1 MNADDRERVRKI
13 VDQDGWNIIWIG
25 AKMPCE
31 FLDEEVELLYE
42 DMDGQPCIC
51 YAIYTYDKKRILPSP
66 IFSEKK
72 SDGAKM
78 VRCIAWRK
86 SLKKA

>member
-42 DMDGQPCIC
+42 DMDSQPCIC
-51 YAIYTYDKKRILPSP
+51 YAIYTYDKSGFYHRPY
-66 IFSEKK
+66 FQRK

-78 VRCIAWRK
+78 VQCIAWRK

>member
-31 FLDEEVELLYE
+31 FFDEEIELLYE

-51 YAIYTYDKKRILPSP
+51 YAIYTYDKSGFYHSP
-66 IFSEKK
+66 YFQRK

-78 VRCIAWRK
+78 GRCIAWRK
-86 SLKKA
+86 SLKEA

>member
-42 DMDGQPCIC
+42 DMDGQPCIHK
-51 YAIYTYDKKRILPSP
+51 AP
-66 IFSEKK
+66 IHHRAQFFFE
-72 SDGAKM
+72 D
-78 VRCIAWRK
+78 
-86 SLKKA
+86 